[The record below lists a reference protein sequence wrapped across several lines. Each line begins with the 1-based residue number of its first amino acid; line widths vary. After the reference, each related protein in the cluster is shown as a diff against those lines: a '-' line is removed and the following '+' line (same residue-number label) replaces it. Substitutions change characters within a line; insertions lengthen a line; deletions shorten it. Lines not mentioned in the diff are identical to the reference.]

1 MSRETDSPPAGPNGR
16 GAAAYPSGTPPYG
29 SGQNPPTTVPPGP
42 GTATIPEESSVTAPP
57 AKPSTPDS
65 DGPKTETQLTTRIR
79 INIPGSRPIPPVV
92 VRQTMPEAEAGPE
105 PEPAAPVPAPEPSQG
120 EETASN
126 WFAPRKTA
134 PAPAP
139 QQAPAPPRGPA
150 PAQPGGPRFDGPPQ
164 QGFAQGP
171 AGPRPGAPMGPGP
184 GAPMG
189 PGSGAPMGS
198 GPGAPMGP
206 GSGAPMGSGS
216 GAPMGPGPGAP
227 MGSRPGGPGPAPARS
242 GGPRFDGPPQ
252 QGFAQGPAGPR
263 PGAPTGPGPGGP
275 GVGTGPGAGYPAPP
289 AGPGGPGGPRTGAPT
304 GPAQGPGAAYGN
316 GNGNSNGPGSGS
328 GPVAQALGTPVPPA
342 PAWPGTGPGRGPDGP
357 TGGPALGSVPVG
369 GAQEPSWPG
378 PELDS
383 TGQLPPVPAS
393 APVNRTRPQAAAPA
407 SAPARPAKK
416 GRNKLVLVGGALFGL
431 LGVAYGAGLLLN
443 HSDVPKGTTVLDV
456 DISGTRDEAVAK
468 LQTAFG
474 NRAATPLQLT
484 VGGKKVELKPEK
496 AGLSL
501 DSQTTV
507 RNAAGSD
514 YNPVT
519 VIGSLFGSQ
528 RAAEAVMPTD
538 EEKLR
543 VALQELAGTAGSAV
557 EGTITFDGGK
567 AVAVPGKAGSTLDVD
582 GSVTLV
588 TKAFHD
594 LVASGRAAPVEL
606 PVATKDPVVD
616 KAELDRAMKEFA
628 QPAMSAPVL
637 VKAGAKSIPLGAKSL
652 PKILSMQVV
661 DGHLVEKYDLEALK
675 TAYGNTFDGVLI
687 MRGTGEKTAVTPQDV
702 AGVLGK
708 ALRGKT
714 TAERTAVI
722 ETNPS

>member
-1 MSRETDSPPAGPNGR
+1 M
-16 GAAAYPSGTPPYG
+16 
-29 SGQNPPTTVPPGP
+29 
-42 GTATIPEESSVTAPP
+42 TAPP

-92 VRQTMPEAEAGPE
+92 VRQTMPEAEAPA
-105 PEPAAPVPAPEPSQG
+105 PEPAAAPPAAPEPSTG

-126 WFAPRKTA
+126 WFAPRKAA
-134 PAPAP
+134 PAPTPASAP
-139 QQAPAPPRGPA
+139 QQAPAPARGPA
-150 PAQPGGPRFDGPPQ
+150 PAQPGGPRFDGPAQ

-171 AGPRPGAPMGPGP
+171 AGPRPGAPTGPGP
-184 GAPMG
+184 
-189 PGSGAPMGS
+189 
-198 GPGAPMGP
+198 
-206 GSGAPMGSGS
+206 

-227 MGSRPGGPGPAPARS
+227 MGPRPGGPGPAPAQP
-242 GGPRFDGPPQ
+242 GGPRFDGPAQ

-275 GVGTGPGAGYPAPP
+275 GVGSGPGAGYPAPP
-289 AGPGGPGGPRTGAPT
+289 AGPGGPRPG
-304 GPAQGPGAAYGN
+304 AQGPGPGPGPAGPPPGAGAAYG
-316 GNGNSNGPGSGS
+316 PGS
-328 GPVAQALGTPVPPA
+328 GPVAQALGTPVPSA
-342 PAWPGTGPGRGPDGP
+342 PAWPGTGPGRVPDGP
-357 TGGPALGSVPVG
+357 TGGPALGSVP
-369 GAQEPSWPG
+369 GAGPQEPSWPG

-383 TGQLPPVPAS
+383 TGQLPPVPAP
-393 APVNRTRPQAAAPA
+393 APANKARPQAPAP
-407 SAPARPAKK
+407 APARPAKK
-416 GRNKLVLVGGALFGL
+416 GRNKLVLIGGALFGL
-431 LGVAYGAGLLLN
+431 CGVAYGAGLLLN
-443 HSDVPKGTTVLDV
+443 HSDVPKGTTVLGV
-456 DISGTRDEAVAK
+456 EISGTRDEAVAK
-468 LQTAFG
+468 LQTSFG

-484 VGGKKVELKPEK
+484 VGGKQVELKPEK

-519 VIGSLFGSQ
+519 VIGSLFGSV
-528 RAAEAVMPTD
+528 REAEAVLPTD

-543 VALQELAGTAGSAV
+543 VALQELAGTAGSV
-557 EGTITFDGGK
+557 TEGTITFDTGK
-567 AVAVPGKAGSTLDVD
+567 ALAVPGKAGSTLDVD
-582 GSVTLV
+582 GSVTMV

-594 LVASGRAAPVEL
+594 MVAHGKSDPVVL
-606 PVATKDPVVD
+606 PVVTKDPVVD
-616 KAELDRAMKEFA
+616 QAELDRAMKDFA
-628 QPAMSAPVL
+628 QPAMSAPIL
-637 VKAGAKSIPLGAKSL
+637 VKAGTKSIPLGAKSL

-687 MRGTGEKTAVTPQDV
+687 MRGTGQKTAVTPQDV
-702 AGVLGK
+702 AVVLGK

>member
-1 MSRETDSPPAGPNGR
+1 M
-16 GAAAYPSGTPPYG
+16 
-29 SGQNPPTTVPPGP
+29 
-42 GTATIPEESSVTAPP
+42 TAPP

-92 VRQTMPEAEAGPE
+92 VRQTMPEAEAEAGQAPE
-105 PEPAAPVPAPEPSQG
+105 PVAPPAAPEPGPG
-120 EETASN
+120 EGMPSN
-126 WFAPRKTA
+126 WFAPRKAGSPPAPGQA

-139 QQAPAPPRGPA
+139 GRGPA
-150 PAQPGGPRFDGPPQ
+150 PAPAGGPRFDGPPQ

-189 PGSGAPMGS
+189 PG
-198 GPGAPMGP
+198 PGAPMGP
-206 GSGAPMGSGS
+206 GQ

-227 MGSRPGGPGPAPARS
+227 MGPGPGAPIGPGQGAPMGPGRGGPGPAPAQA

-252 QGFAQGPAGPR
+252 QGFAQGPPGPR
-263 PGAPTGPGPGGP
+263 PGAPMGPGPGGP

-289 AGPGGPGGPRTGAPT
+289 AGPGGPRTGGPAGPT
-304 GPAQGPGAAYGN
+304 QGPGPAGPPAPQP
-316 GNGNSNGPGSGS
+316 GPGAGVDYGS
-328 GPVAQALGTPVPPA
+328 GPTTGPVAKALIAPVPPA
-342 PAWPGTGPGRGPDGP
+342 PAWPGSGRGPDGP

-369 GAQEPSWPG
+369 GTQEPSWPG
-378 PELDS
+378 PELDAA
-383 TGQLPPVPAS
+383 GYPQPA
-393 APVNRTRPQAAAPA
+393 PTPAPA
-407 SAPARPAKK
+407 NKAKPKATAPAPARPAKK
-416 GRNKLVLVGGALFGL
+416 GRNKVVLLGGALFVLG
-431 LGVAYGAGLLLN
+431 GVAYGAGLLLN
-443 HSDVPKGTTVLDV
+443 HSDVPKGTTVMGV
-456 DISGTRDEAVAK
+456 DISGSRDEAVAK
-468 LQTAFG
+468 LQTSFG
-474 NRAATPLQLT
+474 NRAAAPLQLT
-484 VGGKKVELKPEK
+484 VGGKTVELKPEK

-519 VIGSLFGSQ
+519 VIGSLFGSE
-528 RAAEAVMPTD
+528 RKAEAVLPTD
-538 EEKLR
+538 DEKLR
-543 VALQELAGTAGSAV
+543 VALQELAGTAGSAT
-557 EGTITFDGGK
+557 EGTITFDTGK
-567 AVAVPGKAGSTLDVD
+567 AVAVPGKPGSTLDVD
-582 GSVTLV
+582 GSVSLV

-594 LVASGRAAPVEL
+594 MVATGQAAPVAL

-616 KAELDRAMKEFA
+616 QSELDRAMKDFA
-628 QPAMSAPVL
+628 QPAMSASVL
-637 VKAGAKSIPLGAKSL
+637 VKAGTKSIPLGAKSL

-722 ETNPS
+722 PTNPS

>member
-1 MSRETDSPPAGPNGR
+1 M
-16 GAAAYPSGTPPYG
+16 
-29 SGQNPPTTVPPGP
+29 
-42 GTATIPEESSVTAPP
+42 TAPP

-92 VRQTMPEAEAGPE
+92 VRQTMPEAEAGQA
-105 PEPAAPVPAPEPSQG
+105 PEPAAAPPAAPEPAPA
-120 EETASN
+120 EDPTSN
-126 WFAPRKTA
+126 WFAPRKAGTTPA
-134 PAPAP
+134 PAPA
-139 QQAPAPPRGPA
+139 QAPPPARGPA
-150 PAQPGGPRFDGPPQ
+150 PAQAGGPRFDGPAQQGFAQGPAGPRQGAPMGPGPGAPMGPGPGAPMGPGPGAPMGPRPGGPGPAPAPAQAGGPRFDGPPQ

-171 AGPRPGAPMGPGP
+171 PGPRPGAPMGPGP
-184 GAPMG
+184 G
-189 PGSGAPMGS
+189 
-198 GPGAPMGP
+198 
-206 GSGAPMGSGS
+206 
-216 GAPMGPGPGAP
+216 
-227 MGSRPGGPGPAPARS
+227 
-242 GGPRFDGPPQ
+242 
-252 QGFAQGPAGPR
+252 
-263 PGAPTGPGPGGP
+263 GP
-275 GVGTGPGAGYPAPP
+275 GVGGPGQGAGYPAPP
-289 AGPGGPGGPRTGAPT
+289 AGPGGPRTGAPA
-304 GPAQGPGAAYGN
+304 GPAQGPGAGPAGPPVPPPGPGAAYG
-316 GNGNSNGPGSGS
+316 PGS

-342 PAWPGTGPGRGPDGP
+342 PAWPGTGPGRNPDGP
-357 TGGPALGSVPVG
+357 TGGPALGSVP
-369 GAQEPSWPG
+369 EPSWPG

-383 TGQLPPVPAS
+383 AGHPQPAPAPVPA
-393 APVNRTRPQAAAPA
+393 NRAKAPA
-407 SAPARPAKK
+407 PAPARPAKK
-416 GRNKLVLVGGALFGL
+416 GRNKLVLVGGALFAL
-431 LGVAYGAGLLLN
+431 FGVAYGAGLLLN
-443 HSDVPKGTTVLDV
+443 HSDVPKGTTVMGV
-456 DISGTRDEAVAK
+456 DISGSRDEAVAK
-468 LQTAFG
+468 LQTSFG
-474 NRAATPLQLT
+474 NRAATPLRLT
-484 VGGKKVELKPEK
+484 VGGKPVELKPEK

-519 VIGSLFGSQ
+519 VIGSLFGSE
-528 RAAEAVMPTD
+528 RKAEAVLPTD

-543 VALQELAGTAGSAV
+543 VALQELAGTAGSV
-557 EGTITFDGGK
+557 SEGTITFDTGK
-567 AVAVPGKAGSTLDVD
+567 ALAVPGKPGSTLDVD
-582 GSVTLV
+582 ASVALV
-588 TKAFHD
+588 TKAFSD
-594 LVASGRAAPVEL
+594 MVAGVQGAPVVL

-616 KAELDRAMKEFA
+616 QAELDRAMKEFA

-722 ETNPS
+722 ATNPS

>member
-1 MSRETDSPPAGPNGR
+1 M
-16 GAAAYPSGTPPYG
+16 
-29 SGQNPPTTVPPGP
+29 
-42 GTATIPEESSVTAPP
+42 TAPP

-92 VRQTMPEAEAGPE
+92 VRQAMPEAEAGP
-105 PEPAAPVPAPEPSQG
+105 APEPVAAPPVAPEPGPGG
-120 EETASN
+120 EMPSN
-126 WFAPRKTA
+126 WFAPRKA
-134 PAPAP
+134 GSGPAPV
-139 QQAPAPPRGPA
+139 QAPAPVPGRGPA
-150 PAQPGGPRFDGPPQ
+150 PAGGPRFDGPAQ
-164 QGFAQGP
+164 QGFGPGPGAPMGPGPGAPMGPGPGAPMGRGPGGPGPGGPGPGPAQAQAGGPRFDGPAQQGYAQGP

-189 PGSGAPMGS
+189 PG
-198 GPGAPMGP
+198 PG
-206 GSGAPMGSGS
+206 
-216 GAPMGPGPGAP
+216 
-227 MGSRPGGPGPAPARS
+227 
-242 GGPRFDGPPQ
+242 
-252 QGFAQGPAGPR
+252 
-263 PGAPTGPGPGGP
+263 GPGGP

-289 AGPGGPGGPRTGAPT
+289 AGPGGPRTGGPG
-304 GPAQGPGAAYGN
+304 GPAQGPGPA
-316 GNGNSNGPGSGS
+316 GPPVPQAGVDYGS
-328 GPVAQALGTPVPPA
+328 GPTTGPVAKALVAPVPPA
-342 PAWPGTGPGRGPDGP
+342 PAWPGSANGRGPDGP

-378 PELDS
+378 PELDAA
-383 TGQLPPVPAS
+383 GYPQPAPVPAP
-393 APVNRTRPQAAAPA
+393 ANKAKAKAPA
-407 SAPARPAKK
+407 PAKPAKK
-416 GRNKLVLVGGALFGL
+416 GRSKVVLLGGALFVL
-431 LGVAYGAGLLLN
+431 VGVAYGAGLLLN
-443 HSDVPKGTTVLDV
+443 HSDVPKGTTVEGV
-456 DISGTRDEAVAK
+456 DISGSRDEAVAK
-468 LQTAFG
+468 LQTSFG
-474 NRAATPLQLT
+474 NRAVAPLQLT
-484 VGGKKVELKPEK
+484 VGGKPVELKPEK

-519 VIGSLFGSQ
+519 VIGSLFGSE
-528 RAAEAVMPTD
+528 RKAEAVLPTD

-543 VALQELAGTAGSAV
+543 VALQELAGTAGTAT
-557 EGTITFDGGK
+557 EGTITFDTGK
-567 AVAVPGKAGSTLDVD
+567 ALAVPGKPGSTLDVD
-582 GSVTLV
+582 GSVSLV

-594 LVASGRAAPVEL
+594 MVATGQAAPVTL
-606 PVATKDPVVD
+606 PVATKDPVVGQ
-616 KAELDRAMKEFA
+616 AELDRAMKDFA

-637 VKAGAKSIPLGAKSL
+637 VKAGLKSIPLGAKSL

-661 DGHLVEKYDLEALK
+661 EGHLVEKYDLEALK

-722 ETNPS
+722 PTNPS